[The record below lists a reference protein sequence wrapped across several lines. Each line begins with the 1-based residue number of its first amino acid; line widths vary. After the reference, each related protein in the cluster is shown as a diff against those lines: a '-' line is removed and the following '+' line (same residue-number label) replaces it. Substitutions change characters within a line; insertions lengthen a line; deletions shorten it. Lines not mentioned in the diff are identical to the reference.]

1 MFVLG
6 KLFQP
11 GLMLVG
17 TARDQ
22 NQSGEP
28 EANTLAYYENPYITA
43 VISFI
48 VQAPGPNVI
57 KILFVIY
64 SIL

>member
-1 MFVLG
+1 
-6 KLFQP
+6 
-11 GLMLVG
+11 MLVG